1 MLLNNFLYKRSLIKN
16 ELYQEREKF
25 SIIVPKSTFN
35 NVFIELFDFEKKEH
49 KEEMKEVTVQKGGNR
64 LTDLGVSWVEAASED
79 MKQRVER
86 GVPEVIVLK
95 QDIEVTNNPEEKVP
109 EKEILSDEG
118 ILPEEEILS
127 DEDEEFY
134 DTEQSPNI
142 FNKDIIFDNLKPA
155 DEVQESNDVKN
166 VVVSFF

>member
-64 LTDLGVSWVEAASED
+64 LTDLGVSWAKAASED
-79 MKQRVER
+79 MKQRIER
-86 GVPEVIVLK
+86 SVPEVIVLK

-109 EKEILSDEG
+109 EKEILSDEDR
-118 ILPEEEILS
+118 LS

-134 DTEQSPNI
+134 DTEQSPNT